1 MLHALCRCRQLAV
14 LRMGWNT
21 LGPKGGRALA
31 EGLKYSSTLQ
41 QLLLPWSG
49 IGDAGASH
57 IAKALESNSSVR
69 LLDLSGCQVRGAL
82 CCLQCRHCPVL
93 VCVRGQAASLPEVA
107 SLNILFYFMH
117 LLLQHGTSLKSG
129 AS

>member
-1 MLHALCRCRQLAV
+1 MASCLHHVLCCRQLAV
-14 LRMGWNT
+14 LRLGWNT

-69 LLDLSGCQVRGAL
+69 LLDLSGCQVR
-82 CCLQCRHCPVL
+82 R
-93 VCVRGQAASLPEVA
+93 
-107 SLNILFYFMH
+107 NTF
-117 LLLQHGTSLKSG
+117 K
-129 AS
+129 

>member
-1 MLHALCRCRQLAV
+1 V
-14 LRMGWNT
+14 LRLGWNS

-69 LLDLSGCQVRGAL
+69 LLDLSGCQVGDAGMAGCCCVA
-82 CCLQCRHCPVL
+82 CCLRCNAQHL
-93 VCVRGQAASLPEVA
+93 DAGAVA
-107 SLNILFYFMH
+107 SLQAAHHNTWH
-117 LLLQHGTSLKSG
+117 QGG
-129 AS
+129 AHCAAACCH

>member
-1 MLHALCRCRQLAV
+1 MASIPAVIVYCLFCRQLAV
-14 LRMGWNT
+14 LRLGWNT

-57 IAKALESNSSVR
+57 IAKAMESNSSVR
-69 LLDLSGCQVRGAL
+69 LLDLSGCQVRYVALVWANWFYVVVYAEVNVLLAGAA
-82 CCLQCRHCPVL
+82 VL
-93 VCVRGQAASLPEVA
+93 LVVRFIA
-107 SLNILFYFMH
+107 
-117 LLLQHGTSLKSG
+117 
-129 AS
+129 